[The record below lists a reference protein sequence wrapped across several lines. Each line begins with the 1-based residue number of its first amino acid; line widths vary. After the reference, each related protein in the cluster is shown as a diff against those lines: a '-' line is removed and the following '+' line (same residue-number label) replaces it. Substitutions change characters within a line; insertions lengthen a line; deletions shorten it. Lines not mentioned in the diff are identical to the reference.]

1 MGESEVE
8 DAWVRKVGRV
18 VCEVVRGERG
28 RGWRW
33 VGLVV
38 VVSGRVR
45 MVVEGRRLHD
55 CIEVG
60 EGW

>member
-45 MVVEGRRLHD
+45 MVVEGRRFT
-55 CIEVG
+55 
-60 EGW
+60 